1 MKVYI
6 VVKYTD
12 REVIDPT
19 TGEETY
25 ITETE
30 IVSVHS
36 AKADAN
42 FNRTYLKRADE
53 DVSVMYDYQEY
64 DMD

>member
-1 MKVYI
+1 MKVYV

-36 AKADAN
+36 TKADAN
-42 FNRTYLKRADE
+42 FNRVCLTQENKE
-53 DVSVMYDYQEY
+53 DNVAYDYQEH

>member
-36 AKADAN
+36 TKADAN

-53 DVSVMYDYQEY
+53 DVGVMYDYQEY

>member
-1 MKVYI
+1 MKLSMVR
-6 VVKYTD
+6 KT
-12 REVIDPT
+12 IDN
-19 TGEETY
+19 
-25 ITETE
+25 
-30 IVSVHS
+30 
-36 AKADAN
+36 AN

>member
-36 AKADAN
+36 TKADAN

-53 DVSVMYDYQEY
+53 DVSVMYDYREY

>member
-12 REVIDPT
+12 WEVIDPT

-36 AKADAN
+36 TKADAN

-53 DVSVMYDYQEY
+53 EDNVAYDYQEH